1 MLTTVGE
8 SLREAF
14 FMFWE
19 TLWALVLGFGLSG
32 AVQAFVS
39 RGQMQRVMGN
49 HRPAALT
56 RSSLLGMA
64 SSSCSYAASAL
75 AKSLFQRGADFTAA
89 MVFMF
94 ASTNLVVELGIVL
107 WLLIGWQFTL
117 AEFVGGAM
125 MIVLL
130 GLLLPRAVPR
140 RWVDAARERVEH
152 GEAGAT
158 HHAAHTAEHGESEDT
173 NRRSLAERVRQPS
186 RWADAAGYTISD
198 LTMLRREIVIGFVV
212 AGFVAVGVPAG
223 FWNAV
228 FLHNRGALT
237 IIENAIIGPFVA
249 IISFVCSIGNVPL
262 AAALWKD
269 GISFG
274 GVVAFIFAD
283 LISLPLLFIYRKLYG
298 GRLTLRLLVVFWLV
312 MSVAGLLT
320 ELIFQGAGLVPSSR
334 PAVIAPEHFGWNYTT
349 VLNIVF
355 LLVFTGIYW
364 LHRHKERFGG
374 GQNFARDPVCGMQ
387 VDKENPGAT
396 LYADDETV
404 YFCSGSCQER
414 YQRRGDS
421 VSVEPATK
429 LATDPVCGMQVNP
442 AQPGAALIEGSGTV
456 YFCSPHCQATYTATP
471 QKGGLSPTKGSAND

>member
-1 MLTTVGE
+1 MPPAWQTPPDDAYRRAARRLASGAGAYTYTPYGYSEGMGALVTIGG

-39 RGQMQRVMGN
+39 RSQMQRVMG
-49 HRPAALT
+49 RRGPAALT

-117 AEFVGGAM
+117 AQFVGGAI

-130 GLLLPRAVPR
+130 GVLVPKLVPR
-140 RWVDAARERVEH
+140 RLVTAARERLDRD
-152 GEAGAT
+152 
-158 HHAAHTAEHGESEDT
+158 AADRGGPAPEVGPEGH
-173 NRRSLAERVRQPS
+173 SLARRLRQPS

-198 LTMLRREIVIGFVV
+198 LTMLRREIIIGFVA
-212 AGFVAVGVPAG
+212 AGFATVAVPAG

-228 FLHNRGALT
+228 FLHGHGSLT
-237 IIENAIIGPFVA
+237 MIENAVVGPFVA

-283 LISLPLLFIYRKLYG
+283 LISLPLLFVYRKLYG
-298 GRLTLRLLVVFWLV
+298 GQLTLRLLGVFWLV

-320 ELIFQGAGLVPSSR
+320 ELIANAAGIIPQTR
-334 PAVIAPEHFGWNYTT
+334 PASIAPEHLSWNYTT
-349 VLNIVF
+349 ILNIVF
-355 LLVFTGIYW
+355 LLVLAAIYW
-364 LHRHKERFGG
+364 LHRSQERFGG
-374 GQNFARDPVCGMQ
+374 GRDVARDPVCGMQ
-387 VDKENPGAT
+387 VDKQHPGAV
-396 LYADDETV
+396 LRADGHTT
-404 YFCSGSCQER
+404 YFCSEHCRDHYSKP
-414 YQRRGDS
+414 DPTPAAD
-421 VSVEPATK
+421 VSADPGRA
-429 LATDPVCGMQVNP
+429 LA
-442 AQPGAALIEGSGTV
+442 AARAREG
-456 YFCSPHCQATYTATP
+456 HHDA
-471 QKGGLSPTKGSAND
+471 

>member
-1 MLTTVGE
+1 MGALITIGD

-19 TLWALVLGFGLSG
+19 TLWALVLGFALSG

-39 RGQMQRVMGN
+39 RGQMQRVMG
-49 HRPAALT
+49 RRGPAALT

-94 ASTNLVVELGIVL
+94 ASTNLVAELGIVL

-117 AEFVGGAM
+117 AEFAGGAF

-130 GLLLPRAVPR
+130 GVMLPRLVPR
-140 RWVDAARERVEH
+140 RLVIAARERLDQR
-152 GEAGAT
+152 EADP
-158 HHAAHTAEHGESEDT
+158 AEHEEHAGHNHRPSGHQPPGQQPPGQQPPGESD
-173 NRRSLAERVRQPS
+173 SLAGRLRQPS
-186 RWADAAGYTISD
+186 RWADAAGYTIAD
-198 LTMLRREIVIGFVV
+198 LTMLRREIIIGFVA
-212 AGFVAVGVPAG
+212 AGFAAVAVPAG
-223 FWNAV
+223 LWNAV
-228 FLHNRGALT
+228 FLHGHGALT
-237 IIENAIIGPFVA
+237 MIENAIVGPFVA

-298 GRLTLRLLVVFWLV
+298 GRLTLRLLGVFWLV

-320 ELIFQGAGLVPSSR
+320 ELIFKAAGIVPPTR
-334 PAVIAPEHFGWNYTT
+334 PASIAPEQLSWNYTT
-349 VLNIVF
+349 ILNIVF
-355 LLVFTGIYW
+355 LFVLAGVYR
-364 LHRHKERFGG
+364 LHRSRERLGG
-374 GQNFARDPVCGMQ
+374 GKDVARDPVCGMQ
-387 VDKENPGAT
+387 VEKQNPGAVLRAGGHT
-396 LYADDETV
+396 T
-404 YFCSGSCQER
+404 YFCSEHCRDR
-414 YQRRGDS
+414 YSESGRT
-421 VSVEPATK
+421 P
-429 LATDPVCGMQVNP
+429 
-442 AQPGAALIEGSGTV
+442 AAL
-456 YFCSPHCQATYTATP
+456 
-471 QKGGLSPTKGSAND
+471 SAPD

>member
-1 MLTTVGE
+1 MGALVTIGG

-39 RGQMQRVMGN
+39 RGQMQRVMG
-49 HRPAALT
+49 RRGPAALA

-94 ASTNLVVELGIVL
+94 ASTNLVAELGIVL

-117 AEFVGGAM
+117 AEFVGGAI

-130 GLLLPRAVPR
+130 GILVPRLVPR
-140 RWVDAARERVEH
+140 RLVTAARKRLDRDAADR
-152 GEAGAT
+152 GGSA
-158 HHAAHTAEHGESEDT
+158 EDT
-173 NRRSLAERVRQPS
+173 GPEGNSLARRLRQRS

-198 LTMLRREIVIGFVV
+198 LTMLRREIVIGFVA
-212 AGFVAVGVPAG
+212 AGFACVAVPAG
-223 FWNAV
+223 FWNVV
-228 FLHNRGALT
+228 FLHGHGSLT
-237 IIENAIIGPFVA
+237 LVENAIVGPFVA
-249 IISFVCSIGNVPL
+249 IISFVCSVGNVPL

-283 LISLPLLFIYRKLYG
+283 LIALPLLFVYRKLYG
-298 GRLTLRLLVVFWLV
+298 GQLTLRLLGVFWLV

-320 ELIFQGAGLVPSSR
+320 ELIAKAAGIIPQTR
-334 PAVIAPEHFGWNYTT
+334 PASIAPEHLSWNYTT
-349 VLNIVF
+349 ILNIVF
-355 LLVFTGIYW
+355 LLVLAAIYW
-364 LHRHKERFGG
+364 LHRNQERLGG
-374 GQNFARDPVCGMQ
+374 GRDVARDPVCGMQ
-387 VDKENPGAT
+387 VDKRHPGAV
-396 LYADDETV
+396 LRADGHTT
-404 YFCSGSCQER
+404 YFCSEHCR
-414 YQRRGDS
+414 DHYFRPDPTPTPTPAAD
-421 VSVEPATK
+421 VSADPGRD
-429 LATDPVCGMQVNP
+429 LA
-442 AQPGAALIEGSGTV
+442 AAHAREGQ
-456 YFCSPHCQATYTATP
+456 HDA
-471 QKGGLSPTKGSAND
+471 

>member
-1 MLTTVGE
+1 MSALVTIGG

-39 RGQMQRVMGN
+39 RGQMQRVMG
-49 HRPAALT
+49 RRGPGALT

-117 AEFVGGAM
+117 AQFAGGAI

-130 GLLLPRAVPR
+130 GLLVPR
-140 RWVDAARERVEH
+140 LIPRHLITAARERLDR
-152 GEAGAT
+152 
-158 HHAAHTAEHGESEDT
+158 AAADRTGSAAPAEHAGHDHQPAVHGPPDK
-173 NRRSLAERVRQPS
+173 RDSLAGRLRQPA

-198 LTMLRREIVIGFVV
+198 LTMLRREIIIGFVV
-212 AGFVAVGVPAG
+212 AGFAVVAVPAS

-228 FLHNRGALT
+228 FLHDHGALT
-237 IIENAIIGPFVA
+237 MIENAIVGPFVA
-249 IISFVCSIGNVPL
+249 IISFVCSVGNVPL
-262 AAALWKD
+262 AAALWQG

-298 GRLTLRLLVVFWLV
+298 GRLTLRLLGIFWLV
-312 MSVAGLLT
+312 MSAAGLIT
-320 ELIFQGAGLVPSSR
+320 EMLFRAAGAVPTVR
-334 PAVIAPEHFGWNYTT
+334 PATIAPSRFGWDYTT
-349 VLNIVF
+349 ILNIVF
-355 LLVFTGIYW
+355 LAVLAGLYW
-364 LHRHKERFGG
+364 LHRSRERFGG
-374 GQNFARDPVCGMQ
+374 GQDVARDPVCGMQ
-387 VDKENPGAT
+387 VEKQNPGAVLHT
-396 LYADDETV
+396 GARTV
-404 YFCSGSCQER
+404 YFCSEHCRDRFQAGGPTPA
-414 YQRRGDS
+414 GDHQTDHD
-421 VSVEPATK
+421 PA
-429 LATDPVCGMQVNP
+429 
-442 AQPGAALIEGSGTV
+442 AARL
-456 YFCSPHCQATYTATP
+456 
-471 QKGGLSPTKGSAND
+471 

>member
-1 MLTTVGE
+1 MGALVTVGD

-19 TLWALVLGFGLSG
+19 TFWALVLGFGLSG

-39 RGQMQRVMGN
+39 RGQMQRVMG
-49 HRPAALT
+49 RRGPAALT

-94 ASTNLVVELGIVL
+94 ASTNLVAELGIVL

-117 AEFVGGAM
+117 AEFVGGAI

-130 GLLLPRAVPR
+130 GVLVPRLVPR
-140 RWVDAARERVEH
+140 RLVTAARERLDRDSADRDAADRDAADRDATDRDGPAE
-152 GEAGAT
+152 GAGGGHQT
-158 HHAAHTAEHGESEDT
+158 GSGAERAVQMPPDESD
-173 NRRSLAERVRQPS
+173 SLAWRLRQRS

-198 LTMLRREIVIGFVV
+198 LTMLRREIIIGFVV
-212 AGFVAVGVPAG
+212 AGFAAVAVPAG

-228 FLHNRGALT
+228 FLHGHGPLT
-237 IIENAIIGPFVA
+237 MIENAIVGPFVA
-249 IISFVCSIGNVPL
+249 IISFVCSVGNVPL

-298 GRLTLRLLVVFWLV
+298 GQLTLSLLGVFWLV

-320 ELIFQGAGLVPSSR
+320 ELIAKAAGVIPQTR
-334 PAVIAPEHFGWNYTT
+334 PTSIAPEHLGWSYTAI
-349 VLNIVF
+349 LNIVF
-355 LLVFTGIYW
+355 GFVLVAIYW
-364 LHRHKERFGG
+364 LHRSKERFGG
-374 GQNFARDPVCGMQ
+374 GQDVARDPVCGMQ
-387 VDKENPGAT
+387 VDMHHPGAVLRAGGHT
-396 LYADDETV
+396 T
-404 YFCSGSCQER
+404 YFCSEHCRDR
-414 YQRRGDS
+414 YSGPDPARG
-421 VSVEPATK
+421 
-429 LATDPVCGMQVNP
+429 LA
-442 AQPGAALIEGSGTV
+442 AARAHEGR
-456 YFCSPHCQATYTATP
+456 HDA
-471 QKGGLSPTKGSAND
+471 

>member
-1 MLTTVGE
+1 MNALVTIGD

-19 TLWALVLGFGLSG
+19 TFWALVLGFGLSG

-39 RGQMQRVMGN
+39 RAQMQRVMG
-49 HRPAALT
+49 RRGPAALT

-94 ASTNLVVELGIVL
+94 ASTNLVAELGIVL
-107 WLLIGWQFTL
+107 WLLIGWQFVL
-117 AEFVGGAM
+117 AEFVGGAI

-130 GLLLPRAVPR
+130 GVLVPR
-140 RWVDAARERVEH
+140 LVPQRLITAARERLDPDTADLGGGGQDAGRGHRHGGPEH
-152 GEAGAT
+152 DGQQPADEGDSLT
-158 HHAAHTAEHGESEDT
+158 
-173 NRRSLAERVRQPS
+173 RRLRQRS

-198 LTMLRREIVIGFVV
+198 LTMLRREILVGFVV
-212 AGFVAVGVPAG
+212 AGFAAIAVPAG
-223 FWNAV
+223 FWNAA
-228 FLHNRGALT
+228 FLHGHGALT
-237 IIENAIIGPFVA
+237 MIENAIVGPFVA

-262 AAALWKD
+262 ATALWKD

-298 GRLTLRLLVVFWLV
+298 GRLTLRLLGVFWLV

-320 ELIFQGAGLVPSSR
+320 ELIVKAAGLIPPTRLAS
-334 PAVIAPEHFGWNYTT
+334 IAPEHLSWNFTT

-355 LLVFTGIYW
+355 LLVLAAIYW
-364 LHRHKERFGG
+364 LHRSRERFGG
-374 GQNFARDPVCGMQ
+374 GQDVARDPVCGMQ
-387 VDKENPGAT
+387 VDKRHPGAV
-396 LYADDETV
+396 LHADGHTT
-404 YFCSGSCQER
+404 YFCSEHCRDR
-414 YQRRGDS
+414 YTRP
-421 VSVEPATK
+421 EPD
-429 LATDPVCGMQVNP
+429 LAP
-442 AQPGAALIEGSGTV
+442 AHTHEG
-456 YFCSPHCQATYTATP
+456 HRDA
-471 QKGGLSPTKGSAND
+471 

>member
-1 MLTTVGE
+1 MSTFVTIGD

-39 RGQMQRVMGN
+39 RGQMQRVMG
-49 HRPAALT
+49 RRGPAALA

-94 ASTNLVVELGIVL
+94 ASTNLVAELGIVL

-117 AEFVGGAM
+117 AEFVGGAI

-130 GLLLPRAVPR
+130 GILVPRLVPR
-140 RWVDAARERVEH
+140 RLVTAARERLDRDAADPGGPGQRPP
-152 GEAGAT
+152 GEP
-158 HHAAHTAEHGESEDT
+158 D
-173 NRRSLAERVRQPS
+173 SLARRLRQPA

-198 LTMLRREIVIGFVV
+198 LKMLRHEIIIGFVE
-212 AGFVAVGVPAG
+212 AGYADVAVPAS

-228 FLHNRGALT
+228 FLHDHGALT
-237 IIENAIIGPFVA
+237 MIENAIVGPFVA

-298 GRLTLRLLVVFWLV
+298 GRLTLRLLGVFWLV
-312 MSVAGLLT
+312 MSAAGLLT
-320 ELIFQGAGLVPSSR
+320 ELIFKAAGLVPATR
-334 PAVIAPEHFGWNYTT
+334 PASIAPEHVSWNYTT
-349 VLNIVF
+349 ILNIVF
-355 LLVFTGIYW
+355 LFVLAGLYW
-364 LHRHKERFGG
+364 LHRSRERFGG
-374 GQNFARDPVCGMQ
+374 GQEVARDPVCGMQ
-387 VDKENPGAT
+387 VDKHHPGAVLRT
-396 LYADDETV
+396 GGHTT
-404 YFCSGSCQER
+404 YFCSEHCRER
-414 YQRRGDS
+414 YS
-421 VSVEPATK
+421 
-429 LATDPVCGMQVNP
+429 
-442 AQPGAALIEGSGTV
+442 QPGRPPTSEVGPDHARRLAAQTREG
-456 YFCSPHCQATYTATP
+456 HHDA
-471 QKGGLSPTKGSAND
+471 